1 MPQPTAPD
9 TYRTPDAQTEPAMH
23 APKVSTVAHPS
34 THHGGGPSLNKAGEE
49 GDAILDG
56 VSSKSQKAK
65 DDGAKDSHAA
75 ESADSHSKSE
85 SKSHSAKSNSHSKD
99 GKSKDDKKQSDKY
112 EWEDRKLDA
121 EEMRGL
127 YILGGM
133 LAGGFVLSTLT
144 QPGYMRR
151 RKN

>member
-1 MPQPTAPD
+1 
-9 TYRTPDAQTEPAMH
+9 MH

-56 VSSKSQKAK
+56 VSSKSHKAK
-65 DDGAKDSHAA
+65 DDGAKDSHASK
-75 ESADSHSKSE
+75 SADSHSKSE
-85 SKSHSAKSNSHSKD
+85 SKSHSAKSNSH
-99 GKSKDDKKQSDKY
+99 SKDDKKQSDKY

-127 YILGGM
+127 YLLGGM